1 MKKVKRYRVRFHLAK
16 GENFMKWQVF
26 DKLHNL
32 KEYYSPDEWS
42 LVMDDCTLG
51 NHPSTAK
58 KIYEGADKTVCAWI
72 ACNKVTASSQAPS
85 TDSCT
90 QFKYNPKK
98 NPHWFTDNNPNVDGM
113 TFTTMITKNKQV
125 YA

>member
-26 DKLHNL
+26 DKQNNL

-85 TDSCT
+85 TESCT